1 MPEEEKGFQ
10 INDRRK
16 AFSEGEEK
24 QEKKTEEPRREEPRE
39 EHRHE
44 HEHEHE
50 HGEMPPVD
58 FISFISS
65 LAATA
70 FLHLGDKFSPD
81 QPDDM
86 KDLVAAKQ
94 MIDLLGLLDEKTKG
108 NLTQEESQMMESI
121 LYSLRM
127 RYVRETTGR

>member
-24 QEKKTEEPRREEPRE
+24 QEKKAEEPRE
-39 EHRHE
+39 EHLHE

-70 FLHLGDKFSPD
+70 FLHLCDKFSPD

-86 KDLVAAKQ
+86 KDLTAAKQ

-108 NLTQEESQMMESI
+108 NLTQEEAQMMESI

>member
-24 QEKKTEEPRREEPRE
+24 QEKKAEEPRE
-39 EHRHE
+39 
-44 HEHEHE
+44 EHEHE

-86 KDLVAAKQ
+86 KDLTAAKQ

-108 NLTQEESQMMESI
+108 NLTQEEAQMMESI

>member
-24 QEKKTEEPRREEPRE
+24 PEQKPEEPRKEEPRE
-39 EHRHE
+39 EHPRK
-44 HEHEHE
+44 HEHE

-86 KDLVAAKQ
+86 KDLTAAKQ
-94 MIDLLGLLDEKTKG
+94 MIDLLGLLEEKTKG
-108 NLTQEESQMMESI
+108 NLTQEEAQMMESI

>member
-1 MPEEEKGFQ
+1 MPEEEKDFQ

-16 AFSEGEEK
+16 VSAEGEAK
-24 QEKKTEEPRREEPRE
+24 QEPKPEEPRQPRE

-86 KDLVAAKQ
+86 KNLTAAKQ
-94 MIDLLGLLDEKTKG
+94 MIDLLGLLQEKTKG
-108 NLTQEESQMMESI
+108 NLTDEEAQMLESM

-127 RYVRETTGR
+127 RYIRETTGR

>member
-16 AFSEGEEK
+16 ALSEGEEK
-24 QEKKTEEPRREEPRE
+24 PEQKPEEPRKEEPRE
-39 EHRHE
+39 EHP

-94 MIDLLGLLDEKTKG
+94 MIDLLGLLEEKTRG
-108 NLTQEESQMMESI
+108 NLAQDEAQMMESV

-127 RYVRETTGR
+127 RYIKETTGR

>member
-24 QEKKTEEPRREEPRE
+24 QEKKAEEPRE
-39 EHRHE
+39 EHLHE

-86 KDLVAAKQ
+86 KDLTAAKQ

-108 NLTQEESQMMESI
+108 NLTQEEAQMMESI

>member
-24 QEKKTEEPRREEPRE
+24 QEKKAEEPRE
-39 EHRHE
+39 
-44 HEHEHE
+44 EHEHE

-108 NLTQEESQMMESI
+108 NLTQEEAQMMESI